1 MKRLLN
7 LALIVCASISMH
19 AAAGTA
25 CSDKP
30 QTPQTVRS
38 ALELALKTKTT
49 LDESGAQVALIARV
63 GVDLSKYNLRYS
75 HVGFVWRDHPEGRWL
90 LIHELNQCGTASS
103 ALFNEGLGD
112 FFLDDL
118 FAYETEIMIPSAAI
132 QERIVSL
139 LSTGRAFSLH
149 DEHYNMVAFPFST
162 QYQNSNQWALET
174 LASALSIE
182 NPIRTREQAQAWLKL
197 SGYAP
202 TTLEIPTLTR
212 LGARMFRANVAFDD
226 HPMDRR
232 MAGHIDTVTVES
244 VERFLRSRDPQMRDL
259 ILSFP

>member
-1 MKRLLN
+1 MKKLIN
-7 LALIVCASISMH
+7 LVLIVCLSISIH
-19 AAAGTA
+19 AIAGTA

-30 QTPQTVRS
+30 QTPETVRT
-38 ALELALKTKTT
+38 ALELALKTKKA
-49 LDESGAQVALIARV
+49 LDASGAQVALIARV

-75 HVGFVWRDHPEGRWL
+75 HLGFVWRDHPEGRWL
-90 LIHELNQCGTASS
+90 LIHELNECGTASS
-103 ALFNEGLGD
+103 ALFNEGLGN

-118 FAYETEIMIPSAAI
+118 FAYETMVMIPSAAT
-132 QERIVSL
+132 QERIVAL
-139 LSTGRAFSLH
+139 LAAGRVTSFH
-149 DEHYNMVAFPFST
+149 DAHYNMVAFPFST

-174 LASALSIE
+174 LASAFSIE

-212 LGARMFRANVAFDD
+212 LGARMFKANVAFDD

-244 VERFLRSRDPQMRDL
+244 VDRFLKSRDPQTRDVV
-259 ILSFP
+259 LSLP